1 MSIGHVVLHY
11 TRVAR
16 IMSPTMKTTWTSL
29 LRANI
34 MSRCRVTDVKVCRRR
49 AGRLDLRQMGA
60 ENCVVPT
67 PFVAWC
73 LDLVAASDLES
84 VIVKHTFALG
94 YLLHNCCCCCC
105 YDPSMA
111 KEIRIL

>member
-1 MSIGHVVLHY
+1 
-11 TRVAR
+11 
-16 IMSPTMKTTWTSL
+16 
-29 LRANI
+29 

-49 AGRLDLRQMGA
+49 AGRLDLPQQMDA

-67 PFVAWC
+67 PFLAWF

-84 VIVKHTFALG
+84 IIVKHTFALG
-94 YLLHNCCCCCC
+94 YLLHNCCCC
-105 YDPSMA
+105 YDPSVA